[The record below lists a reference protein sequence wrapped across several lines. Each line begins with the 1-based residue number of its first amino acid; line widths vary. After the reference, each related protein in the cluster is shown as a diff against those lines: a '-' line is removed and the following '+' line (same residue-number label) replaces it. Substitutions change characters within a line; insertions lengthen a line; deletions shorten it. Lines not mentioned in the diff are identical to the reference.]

1 MPEGTEMVMPGDNV
15 QLVVELI
22 TPVAMDKGLRFAI
35 REGGRTVG
43 AGTVSEILD

>member
-1 MPEGTEMVMPGDNV
+1 V

>member
-1 MPEGTEMVMPGDNV
+1 ME
-15 QLVVELI
+15 VELI

-43 AGTVSEILD
+43 AGTVTEIIE